1 VDGCLAQQLY
11 EILAILDRVQF
22 FIAGSIRRVRLVA
35 DHLEKRFGALIA
47 VADISFSAEPG
58 AVLGLL
64 GPNGAGKSTTVSML
78 AGLMRPDRGTVS
90 VGGAALGIG
99 ADPSKRNLGL
109 VPQELALLDDLPT
122 RMNLE
127 FFGALYGLS
136 GRALALRIDAVLELT
151 SLSDRALDPPKEFS
165 GGMRRRLN
173 IACALLHE
181 PQILLLDEPT
191 VGVDPQSR
199 NAIFETIEALAS
211 AGCTLLYTTHYMEEV
226 ERLCDRVVVI
236 DHGKVLAD
244 DTLPGL
250 LARAPMPNMLNL
262 RYEAPPDAD
271 AIAEIEGLTGITRV
285 ELSGLELS
293 VAAVDLGTAAP
304 QVLERLAARG
314 FRCRELTSRRANLE
328 DVFLSLTGRSL
339 RDS

>member
-1 VDGCLAQQLY
+1 
-11 EILAILDRVQF
+11 
-22 FIAGSIRRVRLVA
+22 VRLVA
-35 DHLEKRFGALIA
+35 EHLEKRFGALVA
-47 VADISFSAEPG
+47 VADISFAAEPG

-78 AGLMRPDRGTVS
+78 AGLMRPDRGTVR

-99 ADPSKRNLGL
+99 ADGTKRHLGL
-109 VPQELALLDDLPT
+109 VPQELALLDELPT

-136 GRALALRIDAVLELT
+136 GRALALRIDAVLDLT
-151 SLSDRALDPPKEFS
+151 RLSDRALDPPKEFS

-173 IACALLHE
+173 IACALLHD

-199 NAIFETIEALAS
+199 NAIFETLEALAD
-211 AGCTLLYTTHYMEEV
+211 AGRTLVYTTHYMEEV

-236 DHGKVLAD
+236 DHGNVLAD
-244 DTLPGL
+244 DTLHGL
-250 LARAPMPNMLNL
+250 LARAPVPNMLNL
-262 RYEAPPDAD
+262 SYDVPPGAE
-271 AIAEIEGLTGITRV
+271 AIAELESLPGITRV
-285 ELSGLELS
+285 ELSGLDLAI
-293 VAAVDLGTAAP
+293 AAVDVGTAAP
-304 QVLERLAARG
+304 RVLERLAARG
-314 FRCRELTSRRANLE
+314 LRCQELTSRRANLE
-328 DVFLSLTGRSL
+328 DVFLALTGRSL